1 MGIKKSR
8 KGYTQV
14 YTGNGKGKTTAAIGL
29 AIRAAGAGLKVFIAQ
44 FIKMGDYSEIK
55 ALKRFSDLITVEQFG
70 LGRFANRI
78 PAPADIKAARKGLER
93 VKSVLATD
101 EYNIVIMEEANVAV
115 KLGLFGVQDLL
126 KIIINKPHDKELV
139 ITGRG
144 ASPRVIEI
152 ADLVTEMKPIKH
164 YFQKGVPAR
173 VGIEKEWEPNPSLW
187 IRTDWL
193 IDILVNTRFKFFG
206 AGNCFKDQ
214 LVVDGNGWN
223 RSRFS
228 EKI

>member
-1 MGIKKSR
+1 MESKKNK

-29 AIRAAGAGLKVFIAQ
+29 AVRAAGAGLKVFIAQ

-70 LGRFANRI
+70 LGRFTNGK
-78 PAPADIKAARKGLER
+78 PTPEDIKAAQKGLER
-93 VKSVLATD
+93 VRSVVAAD
-101 EYNIVIMEEANVAV
+101 EYKIVILEEANVAV
-115 KLGLFGVQDLL
+115 MLGLFAVQDLL
-126 KIIINKPHDKELV
+126 KIIINKPHDMELV

-144 ASPRVIEI
+144 ASPRIIEN

-173 VGIEKEWEPNPSLW
+173 VGIEK
-187 IRTDWL
+187 
-193 IDILVNTRFKFFG
+193 
-206 AGNCFKDQ
+206 
-214 LVVDGNGWN
+214 
-223 RSRFS
+223 
-228 EKI
+228 